1 MFVKRLTLI
10 LLVMLIVLPKSQ
22 ALANQVLSSA
32 TKLFDYKDQHSNA
45 KALLAQSDG
54 EKFIV
59 VSFENSDNLHFYA
72 DGDMALSVSA
82 KANGA
87 TISDAIYPASSSFT
101 DPTSG
106 NNVPVYMGSFDV
118 VFPVKPKDKTTG
130 SVDVDI
136 EISAFACTNEVCLRP
151 VTREISIKANFKDQA
166 AWAPMEI
173 NNTHAD
179 DGVIGD
185 VDTEKSKSSVI
196 TLGYLLLAVAAG
208 FSFNLM
214 PCVLPIIPLI
224 IGKLL
229 KNSQQS
235 RSRSISLGVSFCVG
249 IVSFF
254 MVFGVLSILFKLVTG
269 SVFSWSDQFRYP
281 SFVIGMSLSIVVFAL
296 FMFDVFTLSIP
307 HSIAGKGGQGSGILA
322 SVVMGFFAALLSTP
336 CTGAIIGFVLVW
348 AQTQSYSIVL
358 LVFAL
363 MGLGMALP
371 YAFLAAFPKLLS
383 KVPKP
388 GTWMEHLRNAMGFI
402 LLLIAVKL
410 FASLPK
416 ERLVNVLFFA
426 VVLSFSLWMWGSW
439 VTLSTATIK
448 KWIIRFCAVLLAVSA
463 GFLLLT
469 QSKEMVDWQDYDA
482 VKIANAQKS
491 HKEILIKF
499 TADWCTNCVVLD
511 KKVFH
516 DSEIAKLLKSKD
528 ILKIKADTTTIDM
541 PATKDL
547 KDVYGE
553 AGNVPV
559 TIFIDAQGKE
569 HKLRGIFSKQELI
582 DLLEGK

>member
-22 ALANQVLSSA
+22 ALANEVLSST

-59 VSFENSDNLHFYA
+59 VSFDNSAGLHFYA
-72 DGDMALSVSA
+72 DGDMALSLNA
-82 KANGA
+82 KADGA
-87 TISDAIYPASSSFT
+87 TISDAIYPASSPFT
-101 DPTSG
+101 DPISG
-106 NNVPVYMGSFDV
+106 GNIAVYMGSFDV
-118 VFPVKPKDKTTG
+118 IFPIKPADRTSE
-130 SVDVDI
+130 SVDVNI

-151 VTREISIKANFKDQA
+151 VTREISIKANFKDQE
-166 AWAPMEI
+166 AWTPIKLDNA
-173 NNTHAD
+173 HAD
-179 DGVIGD
+179 DSIISD
-185 VDTEKSKSSVI
+185 ADAKKTNSSI
-196 TLGYLLLAVAAG
+196 LMLGYLLLTIIAG

-269 SVFSWSDQFRYP
+269 SVFNWSDQFRYP
-281 SFVIGMSLSIVVFAL
+281 SFIIGMSLSIVVFAL

-307 HSIAGKGGQGSGILA
+307 SSIAGKSDQGSGVLA

-348 AQTQSYSIVL
+348 AQTQYWTIVL

-371 YAFLAAFPKLLS
+371 YAFLVAFPKLLS
-383 KVPKP
+383 KIPKP
-388 GTWMEHLRNAMGFI
+388 GTWMEHLRKAMGFI

-426 VVLSFSLWMWGSW
+426 VALSFSVWIWGSW
-439 VTLSTATIK
+439 VTLSTAATK
-448 KWIIRFCAVLLAVSA
+448 KWIIRFGAVLLAVSA

-482 VKIANAQKS
+482 VKISNAQKS

-516 DSEIAKLLKSKD
+516 DSKIAELLKSKD

-582 DLLEGK
+582 DLLDGK